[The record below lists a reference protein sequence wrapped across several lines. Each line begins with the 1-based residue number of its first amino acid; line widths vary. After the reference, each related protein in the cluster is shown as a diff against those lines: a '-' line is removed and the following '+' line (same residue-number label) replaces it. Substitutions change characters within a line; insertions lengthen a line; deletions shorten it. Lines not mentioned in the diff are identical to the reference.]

1 MVSDSIDI
9 KALNLEE
16 LTGVVNIY
24 PWYGGARMELCRRM
38 SALGEGAW
46 SEDRYAETALY
57 VVSRRLVSDLVRSG
71 RSVDCSDKDI
81 AELLNGCL
89 DAASGDDRPH
99 RQIVVVG
106 GDYFSQAE
114 YESVRRSE
122 DNVFS
127 GFAAKAREEGYV
139 DLPEED
145 SAASDFCTE
154 TLAQIYL
161 DQGYVQEAL
170 DIYEKL
176 LDRHPDRKG
185 YFDAIIKQLK
195 TK

>member
-1 MVSDSIDI
+1 MVKDTIDI
-9 KALNLEE
+9 KALNLDE

-38 SALGEGAW
+38 SAMGEGAW

-57 VVSRRLVSDLVRSG
+57 VVDRRLVSDVVRKG
-71 RSVDCSDKDI
+71 RSADCSDKDI
-81 AELLNGCL
+81 AELLGSCL
-89 DAASGDDRPH
+89 DTAPGRDRPH

-106 GDYFSQAE
+106 GDYFSQTE

-127 GFAAKAREEGYV
+127 GFAAKAREAGYV
-139 DLPEED
+139 DLPEEELD
-145 SAASDFCTE
+145 ASDFCTE

-176 LDRHPDRKG
+176 LNRQPDRKD
-185 YFDAIIKQLK
+185 YFSAIIKQLK